1 VGKTV
6 STDFEIRADWE
17 KLERGTPEDRACFAA
32 IGLRY
37 GNVWLTEAED
47 SFVHR
52 VRGQVHLSAYRLAE
66 WFAWNW
72 WRLRW
77 EPRTRA
83 VDWVLAHHMT
93 TIGGGYVWP
102 NLTIFSDGERIV
114 WLAKPTQPDAREPI
128 RYIANIAAIVLPGSF
143 ESALDRFVEQVLGQ
157 LHEEGVQA
165 SNLAAVWENVRNERS
180 DPQLAER
187 RKLEA
192 LLGFD
197 PDEADD
203 AVLERLILDATTMGR
218 GAVEE
223 IAAESP
229 LQGEVLTAS
238 KLGEVADAVGFES
251 HPRDSVHL
259 DSNTVLPRVGQSPA
273 WLRGAAAA
281 RALRNQ
287 QNLGAAPLGS
297 SRLAQMAAVTADVV
311 ESRDRLSIFSFALDR
326 TPTRGRIV
334 LRSKWATGRRFELA
348 RIIGDRLAGSTSD
361 GQLHPATHS
370 FTYRQKF
377 QRAFAAELLCPF
389 DALEHML
396 HGDYSAEAM
405 QDAAD
410 YFEVSPLTVRTLL
423 VNHKRL
429 EREDL
434 DEEGEL
440 VAAA

>member
-1 VGKTV
+1 MGKTV
-6 STDFEIRADWE
+6 SADFEIRADWE

-47 SFVHR
+47 AFVNR
-52 VRGQVHLSAYRLAE
+52 VRGQVHLSAYKLAE

-83 VDWVLAHHMT
+83 VDWALAHHMT

-128 RYIANIAAIVLPGSF
+128 RYIANIAAIGLPGSF

-157 LHEEGVQA
+157 LHEEGIQA
-165 SNLAAVWENVRNERS
+165 SNLAAVWGNVLSERS
-180 DPQLAER
+180 DPNLAER

-203 AVLERLILDATTMGR
+203 AVLERLILDAGTMGR
-218 GAVEE
+218 GAIEE
-223 IAAESP
+223 IAAERAS
-229 LQGEVLTAS
+229 QGEVLTAK
-238 KLGEVADAVGFES
+238 KLGEVADTVGFAS
-251 HPRDSVHL
+251 RPRDSVPL
-259 DSNTVLPRVGQSPA
+259 DSNTPLPRVGESPA

-281 RALRNQ
+281 RALRSQ

-297 SRLAQMAAVTADVV
+297 SRLTQMAAVTSDVV
-311 ESRDRLSIFSFALDR
+311 DASRDRLSIFSFALDR
-326 TPTRGRIV
+326 TQAHGRIV

-348 RIIGDRLAGSTSD
+348 RIIGDRLAGSSD
-361 GQLHPATHS
+361 GQLHPATHA

-405 QDAAD
+405 QDAAN

-440 VAAA
+440 VASA